1 MGHRLSIG
9 NKCVTIF
16 WVAVFDEQSFI
27 ICCNCYTSSAQ
38 LLQSVMILMVLP
50 CVVCILASMKL
61 DWDNIPAASDRH
73 LHQVLPQ
80 MCASTLKPAAARNI
94 PYLFRFTLCYC
105 CLQPL
110 RITPSF
116 IYLALILKLNIDN
129 PCCSP
134 L

>member
-1 MGHRLSIG
+1 MGHGLSVG
-9 NKCVTIF
+9 NKCVTNF
-16 WVAVFDEQSFI
+16 WVAVFNEQSFI
-27 ICCNCYTSSAQ
+27 IVSTVIHHQ
-38 LLQSVMILMVLP
+38 LRLLQSVMILMVLP
-50 CVVCILASMKL
+50 CVVCTIANLKL
-61 DWDNIPAASDRH
+61 NYGNIPAASDRH

-80 MCASTLKPAAARNI
+80 MCASTLKPAATRNI